1 MRCVAYYRVST
12 GKQGIKGLGMAAQ
25 RQCVEEYA
33 RTTGLTILKS
43 FTEVESGRRDKR
55 PQLEAAITYAA
66 LTGSRLLIAKLDRLT
81 RNSRFLTTLRD
92 SHVSFTACDNP
103 YADEFTITILAA
115 VAQKEAELISER
127 TKAAMAVLKARG
139 RVFGAPGRIPPE
151 AARRGARLGGAKLA
165 ARARFYT
172 MELGP
177 RCHAARIA
185 GASLQ
190 AIADALNADQY
201 RTPTGKPWNPMQ
213 VSRVL
218 ARYKA
223 ATEAAIS

>member
-1 MRCVAYYRVST
+1 MLNHRTLTTA
-12 GKQGIKGLGMAAQ
+12 GMMKAIANGWQ
-25 RQCVEEYA
+25 PRGPNAFV
-33 RTTGLTILKS
+33 IPK
-43 FTEVESGRRDKR
+43 
-55 PQLEAAITYAA
+55 EAA
-66 LTGSRLLIAKLDRLT
+66 L
-81 RNSRFLTTLRD
+81 
-92 SHVSFTACDNP
+92 
-103 YADEFTITILAA
+103 
-115 VAQKEAELISER
+115 
-127 TKAAMAVLKARG
+127 
-139 RVFGAPGRIPPE
+139 
-151 AARRGARLGGAKLA
+151 RGARLGGAKLA

-177 RCHAARIA
+177 RCYTARIA